1 MVRPVRRLR
10 QTADQDLLAAPESDG
25 AASIKKCRLARSK
38 IEELP
43 GLRIWTDSFNN
54 VFQILK

>member
-1 MVRPVRRLR
+1 V
-10 QTADQDLLAAPESDG
+10 
-25 AASIKKCRLARSK
+25 ARGRVD

-54 VFQILK
+54 LFQILK